1 MFDFIEINCIYYS
14 VYAGNLLT
22 KFNMLLCIYDC
33 QRRNFEHVKCHCMG
47 VIELREEMAR
57 GLNIFDSDIYG
68 CPSIVVA
75 VIILYGLFQII
86 VYLNYMIHRLVFVFK
101 FVTSSLNSTVMLSD

>member
-1 MFDFIEINCIYYS
+1 MP
-14 VYAGNLLT
+14 L
-22 KFNMLLCIYDC
+22 
-33 QRRNFEHVKCHCMG
+33 G

-57 GLNIFDSDIYG
+57 GLNILDSDMYR

-75 VIILYGLFQII
+75 VIILYGLFLII